1 MDREERIGRMAQFFP
16 KTKQGHGGL
25 RGCRLGCELGTEEG
39 QKRHTQDKFKMAER
53 FLDTGTT
60 ERARN
65 RKEVDREDHLS
76 AEHRGFKEQATIR
89 SFNSGD
95 LIQIEIPFLAQ
106 KHGAL
111 KERENMGLHGSVR
124 TVIPTPDRVSRY
136 ERLVT
141 IAGGD
146 KKTRGI
152 PATWCRLIKAAS

>member
-1 MDREERIGRMAQFFP
+1 MDREERIGEMARFFP
-16 KTKQGHGGL
+16 RTKQGHGGL
-25 RGCRLGCELGTEEG
+25 RGCRLGCELGSEEG
-39 QKRHTQDKFKMAER
+39 EKRHTQNIYKMAER

-60 ERARN
+60 ERVRN

-111 KERENMGLHGSVR
+111 KERENHDLHGELRKVL
-124 TVIPTPDRVSRY
+124 PTPDRVSRY

-141 IAGGD
+141 VGIGGG
-146 KKTRGI
+146 KTAGI
-152 PATWCRLIKAAS
+152 PAVWCRLIKAAS